1 MKSTINSFL
10 AGLATAI
17 AVILFFSSCGT
28 SSVISDEDTS
38 TIAERIERPIPYP
51 IDVPAA
57 YQRAVEDGTR
67 TATGEPGPNYWQNFA
82 NYTITAELV
91 PDEKR
96 VNGFVRVQY
105 YNNSPDDLVVIVL
118 ELAQN
123 LHKEGTPKLETIEIT
138 GGVDLRSLAINGAHR
153 EEISLFQRWTQ
164 SASGY
169 AIDGTRLYVWPD
181 EELESGGVIE
191 LEIEWSFVV
200 PQRGASGRMGHSED
214 NLFFIAYWYPQIAVY
229 DDIYGWFDDSF
240 LGNAEFYHGFANYD
254 LTITAPA
261 NWLVMATG
269 EFLNPD
275 ETLST
280 AVYERYNRAINSD
293 VVMSI
298 VGSYDFGKT
307 TKEGEESIRWRFT
320 SENVRDVA
328 FSAVSQS
335 KWDGART
342 PVGDLSGNGEPDYTH
357 IHSFYRASAPLWRD
371 QAEYAQHSITFLSDY
386 LNLSY
391 PWPHMTSV
399 EGAGIIGGGMEFPMM
414 TVIGNYNNAGP
425 VALYGVTAHELAH
438 MWFPMI
444 ISTNER
450 RYSWIDEGN
459 TTFNTHQAR
468 MDYWGG
474 RFKNGD
480 IFAGYTRIAG
490 SDLEGPM
497 MRWSDFH
504 YPGPAFGVAS
514 YAKPASV
521 MVALKGVLGEEV
533 FMEAYHKVIERWAWK
548 HPYPWDIFSTFEDV
562 SGMDLSWFWRS
573 WYYETWELDHAI
585 TDVIITGNR
594 FTVHIEDRG
603 KVVMPVHLHMQFE
616 DGSAADVTL
625 DIHEWMNGQRTTS
638 FTMGA
643 DSPLISVQI
652 DRNLNFPYVN
662 RENLVWSR

>member
-1 MKSTINSFL
+1 MKPFKNALL
-10 AGLATAI
+10 AAITLFIAAT
-17 AVILFFSSCGT
+17 LLSSCGT
-28 SSVISDEDTS
+28 SSAVTDEDLT
-38 TIAERIERPIPYP
+38 TIADRIERPIPYP

-57 YQRAVEDGTR
+57 YQRAIENGTR

-82 NYTITAELV
+82 DYTITAELV

-96 VNGFVRVQY
+96 VNGFLRVQY
-105 YNNSPDDLVVIVL
+105 YNNSPDDLGVIVL

-123 LHKEGTPKLETIEIT
+123 LHKEGTPKMEITEIT
-138 GGVDLRSLAINGAHR
+138 GGVDLRSLAINGVDK

-181 EELESGGVIE
+181 HQLESGDVIE

-200 PQRGASGRMGHSED
+200 PQRGASGRMGYSED
-214 NLFFIAYWYPQIAVY
+214 NLFFIAYWYPQVAVY
-229 DDIYGWFDDSF
+229 DDVYGWFDDNF

-275 ETLST
+275 ETLSST
-280 AVYERYNRAINSD
+280 VLERYNRAINSD
-293 VVMSI
+293 EVVNI
-298 VGSYDFGKT
+298 VSSDDFGNT
-307 TKEGEESIRWRFT
+307 TKEGEESLRWRFT
-320 SENVRDVA
+320 SDNVRDVA

-335 KWDGART
+335 KWDGARAS
-342 PVGDLSGNGEPDYTH
+342 VGDLTGNGQTDYTH
-357 IHSFYRASAPLWRD
+357 IHSFYRNSAPLWRD

-425 VALYGVTAHELAH
+425 IALYGVTAHELAH

-468 MDYWGG
+468 MDYWDG
-474 RFKNGD
+474 RFNNGNV
-480 IFAGYTRIAG
+480 FTGYLNIAG

-504 YPGPAFGVAS
+504 YPGPAFGTAS

-521 MVALKGVLGEEV
+521 MIALKGVLGEEV
-533 FMEAYHKVIERWAWK
+533 FTEAYHQLIEKWAWK

-562 SGMDLSWFWRS
+562 SGEDLSWFWRS
-573 WYYETWELDHAI
+573 WYYETWVLDHAI
-585 TDVIITGNR
+585 TDVIVNGNR
-594 FTVHIEDRG
+594 FTVQIEDKG
-603 KVVMPVHLHMQFE
+603 NVVMPVHLHILFE
-616 DGSAADVTL
+616 DGSAAEVTL
-625 DIHEWMNGQRTTS
+625 DIHDWMNGQRTTS
-638 FTMGA
+638 FTMSN
-643 DSPLISVQI
+643 DSPVIAVQI
-652 DRNLNFPYVN
+652 DRDQNFPYI
-662 RENLVWSR
+662 NLETLLWSW

>member
-1 MKSTINSFL
+1 MQPFKNLFFAALTFFL
-10 AGLATAI
+10 AAT
-17 AVILFFSSCGT
+17 LFSSCST
-28 SSVISDEDTS
+28 PALVADEDLP
-38 TIAERIERPIPYP
+38 TIAEQIERPIPYP
-51 IDVPAA
+51 IDVPDTWQWAI
-57 YQRAVEDGTR
+57 ENGTR

-82 NYTITAELV
+82 DYTITAELV

-105 YNNSPDDLVVIVL
+105 HNNSPYNMEVIVL

-123 LHKEGTPKLETIEIT
+123 LHKEGTPKLEMTEIT
-138 GGVDLRSLAINGAHR
+138 GGVELRSMTIDGVDR
-153 EEISLFQRWTQ
+153 GEISLFQRGTQ
-164 SASGY
+164 GASGY

-181 EELESGGVIE
+181 DLLEPGDVIE
-191 LEIEWSFVV
+191 LGIEWSFVV
-200 PQRGASGRMGHSED
+200 PQRGASGRMGYSED
-214 NLFFIAYWYPQIAVY
+214 NLFFIAYWYPQVAVY
-229 DDIYGWFDDSF
+229 DDVYGWFDDNF

-280 AVYERYNRAINSD
+280 TVLERYNRAINSD
-293 VVMSI
+293 EVVNI
-298 VGSYDFGKT
+298 VSDDDFGNT
-307 TKEGEESIRWRFT
+307 TKEGEESLRWRFT

-335 KWDGART
+335 KWDVARAS
-342 PVGDLSGNGEPDYTH
+342 VGDLTGNGQIDYTH
-357 IHSFYRASAPLWRD
+357 IHSFYRNSAPLWRD

-414 TVIGNYNNAGP
+414 TVIGNYNNAGAI
-425 VALYGVTAHELAH
+425 ALYGVTAHEIAH

-468 MDYWGG
+468 MDYWEG
-474 RFKNGD
+474 RFNNGNV
-480 IFAGYTRIAG
+480 FAGYINFAG
-490 SDLEGPM
+490 TDFEGPM

-504 YPGPAFGVAS
+504 YPGPAFGTAS
-514 YAKPASV
+514 YSKPASV
-521 MVALKGVLGEEV
+521 MLALKGVLGEEV
-533 FMEAYHKVIERWAWK
+533 FNEAYHQLIEKWAWK
-548 HPYPWDIFSTFEDV
+548 HPYPWDIFNTFEDV
-562 SGMDLSWFWRS
+562 SGKDLSWFWRS
-573 WYYETWELDHAI
+573 WYYETWVLDHAI
-585 TDVIITGNR
+585 KDVIADGNS
-594 FTVHIEDRG
+594 FTVLIEDKG
-603 KVVMPVHLHMQFE
+603 NVVMPVHLHILFE
-616 DGSAADVTL
+616 DGSAAEVTL
-625 DIHEWMNGQRTTS
+625 DIHDWMNGQRTTS
-638 FTMGA
+638 FTMSN
-643 DSPLISVQI
+643 DSPVIAVQI
-652 DRNLNFPYVN
+652 DRDQNFPYI
-662 RENLVWSR
+662 NLETLLWSW